1 MWRLEAAA
9 AHNFSPALDKSEKLE
24 KKERNCKKMKKVKR
38 LEIIKKMP
46 PLYHS
51 FPETEFNI
59 FESAVVKWIISQP
72 QILQYLFDKAHDYM
86 RYDPTTGKWEGVD
99 YRDN

>member
-1 MWRLEAAA
+1 
-9 AHNFSPALDKSEKLE
+9 
-24 KKERNCKKMKKVKR
+24 MKKVRR

-51 FPETEFNI
+51 FPGTEFNI
-59 FESAVVKWIISQP
+59 FESAVVKWIILCNHSRNIHIFPP

-99 YRDN
+99 YRDS